1 MKNNL
6 LFITGL
12 ILCVGSTFSLGYD
25 IGKYNQRKEDSKLMK
40 EVKENLETVIKYY
53 KGKGD
58 KKHE

>member
-1 MKNNL
+1 MRNYL

-12 ILCVGSTFSLGYD
+12 VLYTGGMFSLGYD

-40 EVKENLETVIKYY
+40 EVKENLETVIKHY
-53 KGKGD
+53 KEKGD